1 MTAVPE
7 APVCATD
14 PAGCIT
20 CGDVA
25 VPLTVLDV
33 VDGGNADC
41 RDDDGAVERVATD
54 LVGDVVIGDWLLVHA
69 RVAIAH
75 LGPMTQGV
83 TA

>member
-1 MTAVPE
+1 MTVTTD

-25 VPLTVLDV
+25 VLLTVTDV
-33 VDGGNADC
+33 IDHGNADC

-54 LVGDVVIGDWLLVHA
+54 LVGKVTPGDRVLVHA
-69 RVAIAH
+69 RVAIAR
-75 LGPMTQGV
+75 LGEQ
-83 TA
+83 